1 MSREE
6 AGNYLM
12 QDSLHR
18 IFYYEDAIKQQR
30 QRFNLMNMKIHLFML
45 FDDYYSNGDGEDECQ
60 RPYDLS
66 NEESCSADCREDEVD
81 IIYKEL

>member
-1 MSREE
+1 MEHHVGQKVYSEV
-6 AGNYLM
+6 NDCWY
-12 QDSLHR
+12 R
-18 IFYYEDAIKQQR
+18 IAKGRPNSCKGCAFNFY
-30 QRFNLMNMKIHLFML
+30 N
-45 FDDYYSNGDGEDECQ
+45 DDYYSNGDGEDECQ